1 MIFILV
7 VVLLTGFF
15 VGRTPKVKVA
25 VIVRDHRDANPTKPT
40 KKQDFGFPLH
50 LEVRPDLEIVFQ
62 PVANPKPV
70 HYNLNDVLSLTLS
83 A

>member
-1 MIFILV
+1 

-25 VIVRDHRDANPTKPT
+25 VTVRDHRDANPTKPT
-40 KKQDFGFPLH
+40 KKQDFDFPLY
-50 LEVRPDLEIVFQ
+50 LEVRPDVEIVFQ
-62 PVANPKPV
+62 PVANPKPL

>member
-1 MIFILV
+1 
-7 VVLLTGFF
+7 

-25 VIVRDHRDANPTKPT
+25 MTVRDHRDANITKMG
-40 KKQDFGFPLH
+40 KKQDPGFPLR
-50 LEVRPDLEIVFQ
+50 LEVRPDVKIVFQ

>member
-1 MIFILV
+1 MFIF
-7 VVLLTGFF
+7 VLGTGFLI
-15 VGRTPKVKVA
+15 GRTPKVKVA
-25 VIVRDHRDANPTKPT
+25 VTVRDHRDANPTKPS
-40 KKQDFGFPLH
+40 KKREDFGFPLH